1 MMKEAKE
8 EMLICG
14 IDPGVARLGY
24 ALLQEDSGRS
34 EVHSFGCLE
43 TPSSLP
49 LPQRLLLLYE
59 ELSNILSVKP
69 QAVAIEALF
78 FNKNVRTAFS
88 VAEARGVVLLLCAE
102 LDIPVFEY
110 TPPQV
115 KQAVVGFGRAEKH
128 QVQFMLQQTFRLKDL
143 PRPDDAADA
152 LAIALCHSQVARFEQ
167 RL

>member
-1 MMKEAKE
+1 M
-8 EMLICG
+8 
-14 IDPGVARLGY
+14 
-24 ALLQEDSGRS
+24 
-34 EVHSFGCLE
+34 FE